1 MPYLW
6 EEKEWPNL
14 RWDDKLL
21 SPLLTD
27 ARHEQGR
34 LLGRMEGLGFA
45 LQRDAVFRT
54 LSSEI
59 IKTSEIEGEP
69 LDVEQVCSSVAR
81 RLGIKYPEKP
91 SGREVDG
98 IVEILIDATTN
109 FDKPLT
115 KKRLFGWHS
124 ALFPEGRSGLYKI
137 TTGKWRKHGVQVV
150 SGPEGRRRIHFV
162 APPAKR
168 ISKEMDAFLS
178 WFNSP
183 PTEDWLIKAGLAH
196 LWFVIIHPFDDG
208 NGRTTRAIAEMCLAR
223 SEKTSRRF
231 YSMSAQIMEE
241 RKDYYRELEE
251 TQKSG
256 VDVTAW
262 LNWFL
267 GCLKRS
273 IASSDKT
280 LSAILNKARFW
291 EEHAKTAFN
300 SRQAKILNLLL
311 DESFEGKLTSSKWAK
326 MAKCSQDTAQRDING
341 LIDLG
346 ILKKSKEGGR
356 STSYEMCGRESLKN
370 ELRRHRQPAAL

>member
-6 EEKEWPNL
+6 KEKEWPDL
-14 RWDDKLL
+14 RWDDRLL

-27 ARHEQGR
+27 VRHEQGR
-34 LLGRMEGLGFA
+34 LLGRMEGLGFT
-45 LQRDAVFRT
+45 LRRDAVFRT

-59 IKTSEIEGEP
+59 IKTSEIEGEI
-69 LDVEQVCSSVAR
+69 LDVEQVRSSVAR
-81 RLGIKYPEKP
+81 RLGIKYPRKP

-98 IVEILIDATTN
+98 IVEILIDATKN

-115 KKRLFGWHS
+115 KKRLFGWRS
-124 ALFPEGRSGLYKI
+124 ALFPGGRSGFYKI
-137 TTGKWRKHGVQVV
+137 TTGKWRKGGVRVV
-150 SGPEGRRRIHFV
+150 SGPEGRRKVHFV
-162 APPAKR
+162 APPAER
-168 ISKEMDAFLS
+168 VPKEMNSFLS

-183 PTEDWLIKAGLAH
+183 PAENWLIKAGLAH
-196 LWFVIIHPFDDG
+196 LRFVIIHPFDDG
-208 NGRTTRAIAEMCLAR
+208 NGRATRAIAEMCLAR

-231 YSMSAQIMEE
+231 YSMSAQIMQE

-273 IASSDKT
+273 MASSDKT

-291 EEHAKTAFN
+291 EENSKTVFN
-300 SRQAKILNLLL
+300 GRQTKILNLFL

-326 MAKCSQDTAQRDING
+326 IAKCSQDTAQRDINR

-346 ILKKSKEGGR
+346 ILKKSGEGGR
-356 STSYEMCGRESLKN
+356 STNYEMCV
-370 ELRRHRQPAAL
+370 